1 MSSNE
6 RATSG
11 AVPSWS
17 LADRLRKAREHA
29 GLSQEELAEATGIS
43 RRTVSAYEQGH
54 AVKIPFLIAWALA
67 CNVDLAWLVGVEPGT
82 PINRDSIDYG
92 GSVADFLGLTDDG
105 RPGEPSMKDLR
116 RPHPVRV
123 RRPRAAGRV

>member
-6 RATSG
+6 RTTSG

-54 AVKIPFLIAWALA
+54 PVKIPFLIAWAMA
-67 CNVDLAWLVGVEPGT
+67 CNVDMAWLAGVEPGT

-92 GSVADFLGLTDDG
+92 GSLTDFLGITAG
-105 RPGEPSMKDLR
+105 GSGEPSMKAEFR
-116 RPHPVRV
+116 APHAVAV
-123 RRPRAAGRV
+123 RRPRARSRA